1 MRIVAA
7 ILLVAHLAGCATGA
21 PKYTSARPAFS
32 DGLAAINREDFSL
45 ASYHFS
51 ELAKEGDPAAMNNLG
66 VSLLMVNR
74 KDEALYWF
82 NKASRFGD
90 SNARETLA
98 KMGEHVP
105 PLDMVGKHPTQL
117 QKEATEKFVAAAALG
132 ILVGVSA
139 YYSAKS
145 SRSAGAYSDSSLL
158 RQDSMD
164 LDITRRNKDAQGS
177 DASNN
182 QSKTSS
188 SPRSSL
194 VEREIEVT
202 NIYTREKYK
211 GTVDKFGNV
220 EVRKKYDP
228 LADKY
233 KGTLDSDGSASLR
246 DISGNNMKIRVDQ

>member
-7 ILLVAHLAGCATGA
+7 ILLVAYLAGCATGA
-21 PKYTSARPAFS
+21 PKYTSTRPAFS
-32 DGLAAINREDFSL
+32 DGLAAINRKDFSL

-66 VSLLMVNR
+66 VSLLMVSR

-98 KMGEHVP
+98 KMGERVP

-132 ILVGVSA
+132 ILVGVSV

-145 SRSAGAYSDSSLL
+145 GRSAGSYSDSSLL

-164 LDITRRNKDAQGS
+164 LDITKRNKDAQES
-177 DASNN
+177 DARNN

-188 SPRSSL
+188 SIPSSSL
-194 VEREIEVT
+194 VEREIDAT
-202 NIYTREKYK
+202 NIFTREKYK

-220 EVRKKYDP
+220 EVREKYDP
-228 LADKY
+228 SAAKY
-233 KGTLDSDGSASLR
+233 KGTLDPDGSASLR
-246 DISGNNMKIRVDQ
+246 DSSGNNVKIRPR